1 MSCTA
6 TASSVKVTF
15 STDMISTEVENVQNY
30 IVESPQGRTYPARA
44 ATYSNA
50 AHTVLLTGFTF
61 AQDEPVKVTV
71 KGVHSAAGTAIG
83 SRGNSATYAE
93 LTTWKYVLGLGLPS
107 LLAFFISVAWF
118 ARRDL

>member
-1 MSCTA
+1 MLA
-6 TASSVKVTF
+6 
-15 STDMISTEVENVQNY
+15 TEVENVQNY
-30 IVESPQGRTYPARA
+30 IVESPQGKTHQARA

-50 AHTVLLTGFTF
+50 THTVLLTGFTF

-71 KGVHSAAGTAIG
+71 KGVHSVAGSAIG